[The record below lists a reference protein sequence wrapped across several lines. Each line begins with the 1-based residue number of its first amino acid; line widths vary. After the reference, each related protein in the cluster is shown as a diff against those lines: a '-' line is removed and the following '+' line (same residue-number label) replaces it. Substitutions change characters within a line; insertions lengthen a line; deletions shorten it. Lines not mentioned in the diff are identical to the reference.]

1 VALGYIEG
9 ARGLPIEFEGVHW
22 TEEDLTLMALLT
34 DPIYLA
40 ELLWEDPENHEYG
53 GCYKV
58 RDYQYPL
65 FRANGSYEIFAC
77 GRSVGKT
84 ESIKARAQSFVF
96 KRIGQNL
103 LLTAPELIHLKPLT
117 DAIEDNFRAS
127 RLTRELLDT
136 RGQKTGFTH
145 RPFGIDLIDGTKIVG
160 RIPQKMGTGV
170 KGQHQ
175 PDLIMDE
182 GQDYPERGYAEIA
195 ETVMK
200 DTVDKEGNPDFH
212 YHIYGVHSGNKGG
225 GFYKNA
231 NGKAFRLTNIT
242 ALMRPDWPGPDGA
255 QKNFAKGQ
263 YGGTASPD
271 YRRNILG
278 EAGGASSPYFV
289 LARLMAC
296 VDQGKDGDPDS
307 SVYNTQE
314 YQAAEYRVE
323 EIDEQ
328 GLPLSEVFDLPD
340 GYKEVYAGMDV
351 GLNDSPTVITIWSHQ
366 RVGKV
371 MRLKLIRRIHLV
383 RFRSHQ
389 VREAVYAIA
398 WHFGAALKGFGV
410 DQTGLGNAIVQEMQ
424 DDQGD
429 GKLIPPPFLNDIL
442 RGWFFNQK
450 IAVGVSKEYVVN
462 DNGRLKD
469 QFGSS
474 VKIETD
480 VLTGVTRYITEQPM
494 IEASTRHLRE
504 FVDSGFLMLPFDTEI
519 TEDMTRETPQRLKA
533 VTGLRKK
540 PNAYHILDS
549 MRAMAMSFKI
559 GEIDEALADD
569 PVQPVMDHAVDMGGD
584 VHGGLE
590 LTGGEDDW

>member
-9 ARGLPIEFEGVHW
+9 ARSLPVEYEGIHW
-22 TEEDLTLMALLT
+22 TEEDFTLMALLG
-34 DPIYLA
+34 DPIYVA

-77 GRSVGKT
+77 ARSVGKT

-96 KRIGQNL
+96 KRIGSNL

-117 DAIEDNFRAS
+117 DAIEDNFRAT

-160 RIPQKMGTGV
+160 RIPQKLGTGV

-182 GQDYPERGYAEIA
+182 GQDYPEKGYTEIA

-225 GFYKNA
+225 GFYKNTSG
-231 NGKAFRLTNIT
+231 NAFRVTNIT
-242 ALMRPDWPGPDGA
+242 ALMRPDWPGPNGE
-255 QKNFAKGQ
+255 QKKFAKGQ
-263 YGGTASPD
+263 YGGTGSPD

-278 EAGGASSPYFV
+278 EAGGASSPFFD
-289 LARLMAC
+289 LARLMSC
-296 VDQGKDGDPDS
+296 VDQGKDGNPDDS
-307 SVYNTQE
+307 TYNTQE
-314 YQAAEYRVE
+314 YQFNEYRVE
-323 EIDEQ
+323 EVDEQ
-328 GLPLSEVFDLPD
+328 GLPLTEVFSLPS
-340 GYKEVYAGMDV
+340 GYKNVYAGMDV
-351 GLNDSPTVITIWSHQ
+351 GLNQSPTVITIWAHQ
-366 RVGKV
+366 KVGRV

-383 RFRSHQ
+383 RFRSRQ

-398 WHFGAALKGFGV
+398 WHFGSELRAFGV
-410 DQTGLGNAIVQEMQ
+410 DQTGLGNAIVQEME
-424 DDQGD
+424 DDD
-429 GKLIPPPFLNDIL
+429 GEGGLIPPPFLTDVL

-450 IAVGVSKEYVVN
+450 IPVGVSKEFVVN

-480 VLTGVTRYITEQPM
+480 VLTGITRYITEQPF
-494 IEASTRHLRE
+494 IEAATRYLRE
-504 FVDSGFLMLPFDTEI
+504 FVDSGLLLLPFDTDI
-519 TEDMTRETPQRLKA
+519 TDDMTRETPQRLQA
-533 VTGLRKK
+533 IAGIRRK

-549 MRAMAMSFKI
+549 MRAMAMSFKQ
-559 GEIDEALADD
+559 GDIDAALAID
-569 PVQPVMDHAVDMGGD
+569 PVKPVMDHAVDMGGD
-584 VHGGLE
+584 VMGGQELGGGL
-590 LTGGEDDW
+590 DDF